1 LKILLTILACIVV
14 AVAGVVG
21 FIYSG
26 IYDVAALTP
35 DNAIVRWALH
45 TTADRSVDARLAGIT
60 APPGLDE
67 PAMIQA
73 GGHLFGQR
81 CVICHGGPGL
91 MPSDIALGLNPRP
104 PNLFQA
110 TREPWAEEMFRF
122 IKYGVKMTGMPGFG
136 RTHTDEEIW
145 QLVAF
150 LRKGPGMSPE
160 EFTALTGRSAPNP
173 ATGPRG

>member
-1 LKILLTILACIVV
+1 LKILLTIVACIGIGV
-14 AVAGVVG
+14 AAAVG

-26 IYDVAALTP
+26 VYDVSALTP
-35 DNAIVRWALH
+35 DNAVVHWALH
-45 TTADRSVDARLAGIT
+45 TTADRSADARLGGIT

-81 CVICHGGPGL
+81 CVVCHGGPGL
-91 MPSDIALGLNPRP
+91 KPSDIALGLNPQP
-104 PNLFQA
+104 PALFRA
-110 TREPWAEEMFRF
+110 TRKPWAEEMFRF

-150 LRKGPGMSPE
+150 LRKAPGMSPE
-160 EFTALTGRSAPNP
+160 EFTVLTGRSAPSL
-173 ATGPRG
+173 ATDPRG